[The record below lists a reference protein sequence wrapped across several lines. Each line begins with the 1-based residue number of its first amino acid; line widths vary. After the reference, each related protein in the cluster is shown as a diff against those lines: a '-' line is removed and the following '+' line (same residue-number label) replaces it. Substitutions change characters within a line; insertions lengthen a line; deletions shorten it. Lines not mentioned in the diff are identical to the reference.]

1 MSHSCPSRR
10 RVAGVSAH
18 HRLVEIAEVLD
29 QVSALRAQAYVQD
42 PFGGD
47 PFEGASFDGV
57 SFEDATFACDAPF
70 SAAPVTN
77 IADAADT
84 TLRSVLFELLDEP
97 GQEAWESAR
106 EVEVLPSYFPGLST
120 PSPLGTTLGDLVYAL
135 GLPDR
140 ECPTRET
147 LLRALRS
154 AAEQFGTPMPG

>member
-1 MSHSCPSRR
+1 M
-10 RVAGVSAH
+10 
-18 HRLVEIAEVLD
+18 EIAEVLD
-29 QVSALRAQAYVQD
+29 QISALRAQAACAQD

-47 PFEGASFDGV
+47 PFGTDPFDADLFQGAPL
-57 SFEDATFACDAPF
+57 ACDAAF
-70 SAAPVTN
+70 GAAPAAAVPAAN

-84 TLRSVLFELLDEP
+84 RLRSVLFALLDTP

-106 EVEVLPSYFPGLST
+106 EIEVLPSYFPGLST

-140 ECPTRET
+140 DCPTRET

-154 AAEQFGTPMPG
+154 ATEQFGTPMPG